1 MKSKKIKSYINLLN
15 HGEIMKVIMPK
26 LGMRVE
32 DITLV
37 KWYKKEGDAVE
48 KGEPLFAVET
58 EKITKDVEAPSSGT
72 LSKILVREGETVPI
86 GTTVGIIGEE
96 MREISAEKAREKAA
110 HEVETLTGIRRTI
123 AERMSESWKAPHVN
137 LAIQVNASELVRARQ
152 TLLPSF
158 REKGGKVTYTDF
170 LIEAIAK
177 TIEKFPEVNSGYEE
191 GSIKRF
197 AEINIGVGVA
207 IKDGL
212 IVPVIH
218 NANKKSLFEIAKE
231 REELVK
237 KARDRTLSK
246 QDIEEGTFTL
256 TNLGMYGIDFFT
268 AVLNPPQAAELS
280 VGRIDEKPVVEKGEM
295 VIRPMMCLV
304 LIIDHRVLDGA
315 KGAEFLGEL
324 KKKIEAPRV

>member
-32 DITLV
+32 DIALV

-48 KGEPLFAVET
+48 RGEPLFAVET
-58 EKITKDVEAPSSGT
+58 EKIAKDVEAPSSGI
-72 LSKILVREGETVPI
+72 LSKILVGEGETVPI
-86 GTTVGIIGEE
+86 GTTVGIISEE
-96 MREISAEKAREKAA
+96 MREISAEKAREKVA
-110 HEVETLTGIRRTI
+110 HETLTGIRKTI

-170 LIEAIAK
+170 LIEAVAK
-177 TIEKFPEVNSGYEE
+177 TIEKFPGVNSGYEE

>member
-1 MKSKKIKSYINLLN
+1 
-15 HGEIMKVIMPK
+15 MPK

-48 KGEPLFAVET
+48 RGEPLFAVET
-58 EKITKDVEAPSSGT
+58 EKITKDVEASASGI
-72 LSKILVREGETVPI
+72 LSKILVKERETVPI

-96 MREISAEKAREKAA
+96 MREISAEKAREKAV
-110 HEVETLTGIRRTI
+110 HEAKTLAGIRKTI
-123 AERMSESWKAPHVN
+123 AERMSESWKTPHVN
-137 LAIQVNASELVRARQ
+137 LAIQVNASELIKARQ

-158 REKGGKVTYTDF
+158 QEKGGKVTYTDF
-170 LIEAIAK
+170 LIEAVAK

-246 QDIEEGTFTL
+246 QDIEGGTFTL

-268 AVLNPPQAAELS
+268 AILNPPQAAELS
-280 VGRIDEKPVVEKGEM
+280 VGRIDEKPVVEKRGV

>member
-1 MKSKKIKSYINLLN
+1 
-15 HGEIMKVIMPK
+15 
-26 LGMRVE
+26 
-32 DITLV
+32 
-37 KWYKKEGDAVE
+37 
-48 KGEPLFAVET
+48 
-58 EKITKDVEAPSSGT
+58 
-72 LSKILVREGETVPI
+72 
-86 GTTVGIIGEE
+86 
-96 MREISAEKAREKAA
+96 MREISAEKAREKVA
-110 HEVETLTGIRRTI
+110 HETLTGIRRTI

-170 LIEAIAK
+170 LIEAVAK